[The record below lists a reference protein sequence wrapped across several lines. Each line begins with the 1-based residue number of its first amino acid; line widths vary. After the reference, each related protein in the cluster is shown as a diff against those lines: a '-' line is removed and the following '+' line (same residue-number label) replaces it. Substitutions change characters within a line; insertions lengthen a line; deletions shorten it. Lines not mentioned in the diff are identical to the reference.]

1 MNLKPGESIC
11 DPACGTAGFLLAAY
25 TELRRHRL
33 SKSELDALNTGALTG
48 VELVDGVAR
57 RAENRLS
64 REATFTG
71 TNPPGRWRSYGVE
84 ELLAR
89 DKASLDLFWLR
100 DESLSDGDNLPPP
113 EVIAAELIDDLQAA
127 LDQLREL
134 KVDITA
140 NAGRFDAS

>member
-1 MNLKPGESIC
+1 M
-11 DPACGTAGFLLAAY
+11 
-25 TELRRHRL
+25 
-33 SKSELDALNTGALTG
+33 
-48 VELVDGVAR
+48 
-57 RAENRLS
+57 
-64 REATFTG
+64 
-71 TNPPGRWRSYGVE
+71 GRWRSYGVE

-134 KVDITA
+134 EADITA